1 MNNNYN
7 NNNNKPLMMPN
18 MNQQMG
24 MRFRMKP
31 VNSEKNVV
39 SNMPRT
45 NIETQILNENVRL
58 PNHKMWRNHFNIH
71 DNILRKSE
79 KKEEVLD
86 TPSPIE
92 KDISFENDD
101 KTVLQIVIKLI
112 DKEEIINI
120 ARNED
125 TLKISKEFCI
135 KNQLND
141 ELAKPIQ
148 QKIKQALKSIDLIL
162 DHNIST
168 AEEQSLVE
176 IQNIYNQIQSN
187 DSFVNLSCMTDLGET
202 ELHLDISDNIQL
214 NMSK

>member
-1 MNNNYN
+1 
-7 NNNNKPLMMPN
+7 
-18 MNQQMG
+18 
-24 MRFRMKP
+24 
-31 VNSEKNVV
+31 
-39 SNMPRT
+39 
-45 NIETQILNENVRL
+45 
-58 PNHKMWRNHFNIH
+58 MWRNHFNIH